1 MDNQTL
7 KNELL
12 KYIDGGQDI
21 ESISFD
27 LEYMLSPENA
37 LFIIAENLTGDDKMR
52 QAIDDLLQDINYHS
66 FSRALDDLTAAWDRT
81 YPKNPQKGA

>member
-1 MDNQTL
+1 MDDLTL
-7 KNELL
+7 KKKLL

-21 ESISFD
+21 GSISFD

-37 LFIIAENLTGDDKMR
+37 LFIIAENLTGNDKMR
-52 QAIDDLLQDINYHS
+52 KAIDDLLQDINYHS

-81 YPKNPQKGA
+81 YTRGA

>member
-21 ESISFD
+21 EIISFD
-27 LEYMLSPENA
+27 LEFMLSPENA
-37 LFIIAENLTGDDKMR
+37 LFIISENLKGDK
-52 QAIDDLLQDINYHS
+52 
-66 FSRALDDLTAAWDRT
+66 
-81 YPKNPQKGA
+81 KNATSD